1 MAYTISGMM
10 TDPGEIT
17 ALFGGTEVEETAPD
31 NSAVETQ
38 EPEVL
43 DNDDDTQEVTEEI
56 PVNATA
62 EELFEGEEFSERVG
76 NDNDDTEGTERGL
89 SETEGSSPAKLYSSI
104 ANSLAEDG
112 ALSNLSEEDLK
123 EVKDSETLINAMK
136 KQLNSMLDDTQKRI
150 KDALDSG
157 MEVSVIK
164 QYENTINYL
173 DNISDSQ
180 LEEETQEGEKLR
192 KALIYQ
198 YQINLGLSEDRAN
211 KMVERAFSGGTDIE
225 DAKEYLEALKDFY
238 RDKYT
243 EQINAGKKEVQERKK
258 QQEEEIKKFKN
269 TLLKD
274 AHILGDIEVDERTR
288 KLAFENWMTPTH
300 KNEQGNY
307 QSAIQKYIA
316 ENPMDFQMKVALL
329 FTMTDGFTK
338 MGNVLKQTVKKEK
351 KKAMQE
357 LEKVV
362 NNTQRNSFG
371 SLNLFGKDEDSS
383 FNNLQF
389 APKSAWK

>member
-43 DNDDDTQEVTEEI
+43 DDDDTTKEVTEEI

-62 EELFEGEEFSERVG
+62 EELFEEEEFSERVG

-180 LEEETQEGEKLR
+180 LEEETQEGENLR

>member
-43 DNDDDTQEVTEEI
+43 DDDDTQEVTEEI

-62 EELFEGEEFSERVG
+62 EELFEEEEFSERVG

>member
-43 DNDDDTQEVTEEI
+43 DDDDTQEVTEEI

-62 EELFEGEEFSERVG
+62 EELFEEGEFSERVG

-243 EQINAGKKEVQERKK
+243 EQINTGKKEVQERKK

>member
-62 EELFEGEEFSERVG
+62 EELFEEEEFSERVG

-157 MEVSVIK
+157 MEGSVIK

>member
-31 NSAVETQ
+31 NSAVEMQ

-62 EELFEGEEFSERVG
+62 EELFEEEEFSERVG

-164 QYENTINYL
+164 QYENAINYL

-180 LEEETQEGEKLR
+180 LEEET
-192 KALIYQ
+192 
-198 YQINLGLSEDRAN
+198 
-211 KMVERAFSGGTDIE
+211 
-225 DAKEYLEALKDFY
+225 
-238 RDKYT
+238 
-243 EQINAGKKEVQERKK
+243 
-258 QQEEEIKKFKN
+258 
-269 TLLKD
+269 
-274 AHILGDIEVDERTR
+274 
-288 KLAFENWMTPTH
+288 
-300 KNEQGNY
+300 
-307 QSAIQKYIA
+307 
-316 ENPMDFQMKVALL
+316 
-329 FTMTDGFTK
+329 
-338 MGNVLKQTVKKEK
+338 
-351 KKAMQE
+351 
-357 LEKVV
+357 
-362 NNTQRNSFG
+362 
-371 SLNLFGKDEDSS
+371 
-383 FNNLQF
+383 
-389 APKSAWK
+389 